1 MLPTKKIY
9 IDSRHRT
16 ANSVSGSN
24 FKYELPNS
32 LQFPDNC
39 VFFVTDICI
48 PHVFRLIEAD
58 VNDRLYYT
66 YSCTIGT
73 NTGVRYVFLQ
83 LYYYTWW
90 KLYWVYFSFSNSDL
104 NE

>member
-1 MLPTKKIY
+1 MLPIKKIY

-16 ANSVSGSN
+16 DDSISASN
-24 FKYELPNS
+24 FRYELPSS
-32 LQFPDNC
+32 LQMPDNT
-39 VFFVTDICI
+39 VFFICDICI

-73 NTGVRYVFLQ
+73 NTGVRYVFFFTALL
-83 LYYYTWW
+83 LY
-90 KLYWVYFSFSNSDL
+90 LVEVIL
-104 NE
+104 GLL